1 MKSKIIISLM
11 LFFLVLFFPS
21 MASIVNIIP
30 SDLNATQT
38 TLINITVNN
47 TEILNISRV
56 SVLLPYVFTNIAN
69 IGTSANIS
77 LVNNPSPSNLLIWT
91 NKTPEG
97 FVKSNKVEYFWF
109 SSKVPSLQSSTNLTI
124 YVNLTYLN
132 STEELF
138 EINVT
143 IYDVDMPIFYNLS
156 YSKANNTK
164 YSQGAN
170 YGFQITFED
179 NVNISTVIFSSNF
192 NSSINL
198 TVPLFAGSNNR
209 GIYVVNFTDLPAGI
223 YWFLWYANDTSG
235 NWNATP
241 NITYVIQPSD
251 NPISVY
257 INGVEVRDTQTI
269 ESRTTLNLT
278 AVAKGI
284 LYLFVNGTPQLYNE
298 NRLEV
303 IVSLN
308 DSDVGFYEAKINVSS
323 TNSNYTSNSTG
334 VTFFVKIIYPRL
346 RFKDLQVPS
355 STTYSPEASYTF
367 RITFYSLAYPL
378 NNISNVSFI
387 FNNQVYYLTVNRRD
401 NETYSF
407 TVRDLAAGSYSW
419 KFCANDTQ
427 NEMNCTSGS
436 FSVSQAVPQLNI
448 INVQDYVAP
457 VNKTILAIGCPSQ
470 LVCKLYLN
478 DTELPNRYYELVTDK
493 AGYYIFTYNTSG
505 NANYSAASIT
515 KALTVYP
522 PKEVETITTTITTN
536 FSRNVS
542 QTQASQQ
549 SNLPF
554 SKNIID
560 LKANT
565 PIIMKTENP
574 DLLKVTEIEITSID
588 DIKNVE
594 VKVEIAS
601 PIEIQK
607 EFLEKNKILLIYFKI
622 VSNVSSDKI
631 ANVKIRFRVEKV
643 WISANNIDDRKV
655 YLYKFENNSWVA
667 KPTKKIS
674 EDENV
679 VYYETD
685 LTSLSLFSI
694 VGEVRS
700 GFPWLF
706 VFILI
711 IVLAIIAILIY
722 LFLPTPLMNEY
733 EKLKRRWGGS

>member
-1 MKSKIIISLM
+1 
-11 LFFLVLFFPS
+11 
-21 MASIVNIIP
+21 MASTVEIAP
-30 SDLNATQT
+30 STLNATRNI
-38 TLINITVNN
+38 LINITVNN
-47 TEILNISRV
+47 TDILNISRV

-77 LVNNPSPSNLLIWT
+77 LVNNPAPSNLLIWT

-97 FVKSNKVEYFWF
+97 FVESKKTEYFWF
-109 SSKVPSLQSSTNLTI
+109 SAKVPSMPSNTNLTI
-124 YVNLTYLN
+124 FVNLTYLN

-143 IYDVDMPIFYNLS
+143 IYDVDAPIFSNLS

-164 YSQGAN
+164 YSQGTN

-198 TVPLFAGSNNR
+198 TVPLFTGSNNR

-308 DSDVGFYEAKINVSS
+308 DSDVGFYGAKINVSS

-334 VTFFVKIIYPRL
+334 ISFFVKIIYPRL

-355 STTYSPEASYTF
+355 STTYSPGATYTF
-367 RITFYSLAYPL
+367 RITFYSLVYPL

-387 FNNQVYYLTVNRRD
+387 FNGQTYYLPVTKQD

-407 TVRDLAAGSYSW
+407 TVRDLAAGNYNW

-436 FSVSQAVPQLNI
+436 FSITQAVPQLNI

-457 VNKTILAIGCPSQ
+457 VNKTIVAIGCPSQ
-470 LVCKLYLN
+470 LVCKFYLN
-478 DTELPNRYYELVTDK
+478 DTELPKNFYELITDK
-493 AGYYIFTYNTSG
+493 PGYYIFTYNTSG

-515 KALTVYP
+515 KSLTVYP
-522 PKEVETITTTITTN
+522 PTPTNITTTTQPVIQTTTTTQPTLPLTK
-536 FSRNVS
+536 NV
-542 QTQASQQ
+542 
-549 SNLPF
+549 L
-554 SKNIID
+554 D
-560 LKANT
+560 VKANV
-565 PIIMKTENP
+565 PSIFSVDNP
-574 DLLKVTEIEITSID
+574 ELLKVTQVEIVSKED
-588 DIKNVE
+588 VKNVE
-594 VKVEIAS
+594 VKVEIA
-601 PIEIQK
+601 PPDQIPKQ
-607 EFLEKNKILLIYFKI
+607 FAEKNKVFLTYLKI
-622 VSNVSSDKI
+622 TSNISSEKI
-631 ANVKIRFRVEKV
+631 ASVKIRFKAEKA
-643 WISANNIDDRKV
+643 WINANNLDKTKV
-655 YLYKFENNSWVA
+655 SLYKFENDNWI
-667 KPTKKIS
+667 KQPTQKIS
-674 EDENV
+674 EDEKN
-679 VYYETD
+679 VYYEAS
-685 LTSLSLFSI
+685 LSSLSLFVI
-694 VGEVRS
+694 AGEVKS
-700 GFPWLF
+700 GFPWNI
-706 VFILI
+706 ILI
-711 IVLAIIAILIY
+711 PIVIIIVAIIAYI
-722 LFLPTPLMNEY
+722 FWPTPIGSEY
-733 EKLKRRWGGS
+733 EKLKQKWSSGGL